1 VRERRGKKKK
11 IKEKTR
17 WIPDFSGMTYGDSG
31 MTYGRSENDP
41 SEIKFHGASIWG
53 SGEKISIG

>member
-1 VRERRGKKKK
+1 VRERRGKIKK

-17 WIPDFSGMTYGDSG
+17 WIPDFSGMTYG
-31 MTYGRSENDP
+31 RSEND
-41 SEIKFHGASIWG
+41 IWG